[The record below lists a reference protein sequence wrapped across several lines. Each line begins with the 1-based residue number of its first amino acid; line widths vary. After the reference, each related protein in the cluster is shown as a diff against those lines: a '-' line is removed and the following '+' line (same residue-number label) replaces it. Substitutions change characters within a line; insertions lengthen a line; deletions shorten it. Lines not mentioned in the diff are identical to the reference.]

1 LEITSNKEYV
11 RPQMGDSA
19 VFGFGVFVVLIFLAG
34 VAFTIREFQN
44 MNEAK
49 QRDYKKKDMNIK
61 KTE

>member
-1 LEITSNKEYV
+1 
-11 RPQMGDSA
+11 MGDSA

-34 VAFTIREFQN
+34 VAFTIMEFQN

-61 KTE
+61 KETE